1 MITNTNIN
9 QYSVKSYTCS
19 LLILRQH
26 HLFELFLGL
35 CFVTPNVLQVRA
47 ANEFSCFWI
56 NRTRYLF
63 IFLELVQEYARLAV
77 SPDTLRPVLIRM
89 IEERSVGTVLIRET
103 FVLCRTPL
111 LILAQWHDLS
121 IELVRKDRH
130 LHQYHHK
137 EEESAA
143 DIRYIIVM
151 LIMLPVNE
159 NIEFVTSD
167 VNEYNQQKYEVKQN
181 KQQKVLVVPDTQT
194 VVDEGAVVVEQL
206 RASVAELA
214 MERCFRLYYLAVSAK
229 TD

>member
-1 MITNTNIN
+1 
-9 QYSVKSYTCS
+9 
-19 LLILRQH
+19 
-26 HLFELFLGL
+26 
-35 CFVTPNVLQVRA
+35 
-47 ANEFSCFWI
+47 
-56 NRTRYLF
+56 
-63 IFLELVQEYARLAV
+63 
-77 SPDTLRPVLIRM
+77 
-89 IEERSVGTVLIRET
+89 
-103 FVLCRTPL
+103 
-111 LILAQWHDLS
+111 
-121 IELVRKDRH
+121 
-130 LHQYHHK
+130 LHQDHYK

-214 MERCFRLYYLAVSAK
+214 ME
-229 TD
+229 